1 MAKSKEP
8 ITSNEL
14 NGVRGVKNK
23 KLTRGLFKDK
33 ILNTIIHADINAA
46 VNHIKVGFPGCISN
60 ESLLKNRHKLNNPV
74 KLKSANEF
82 SFLMKE
88 NSDSRKKDVDTK
100 SIQPA
105 LYVHDQV

>member
-60 ESLLKNRHKLNNPV
+60 ESLLKNRKKLNNPV

-82 SFLMKE
+82 SFLLKE